1 MHVYVSVCVSVVS
14 SIPLFHAYAENT
26 LRLHLFSVL
35 GMCFELLVN
44 EGEKKIHLFQNKSIK
59 LFIKCRR

>member
-26 LRLHLFSVL
+26 LTLHLFSVV
-35 GMCFELLVN
+35 GMCFELLAN
-44 EGEKKIHLFQNKSIK
+44 EGEKKYIYFKINQSITHK
-59 LFIKCRR
+59 M

>member
-14 SIPLFHAYAENT
+14 SIPLFHAYVENT
-26 LRLHLFSVL
+26 LTLHLFSVL

-44 EGEKKIHLFQNKSIK
+44 EGEKKYIYFKINQSITHK
-59 LFIKCRR
+59 M

>member
-1 MHVYVSVCVSVVS
+1 MHVYVSVRVSVVS

-26 LRLHLFSVL
+26 LTLHLFSVF

-44 EGEKKIHLFQNKSIK
+44 EGEKKYIYFKINQSNYS
-59 LFIKCRR
+59 